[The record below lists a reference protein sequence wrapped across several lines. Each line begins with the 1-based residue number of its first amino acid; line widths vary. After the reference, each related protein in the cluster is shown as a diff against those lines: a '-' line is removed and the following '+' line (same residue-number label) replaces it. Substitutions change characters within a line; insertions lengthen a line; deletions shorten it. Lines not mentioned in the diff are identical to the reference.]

1 MKKERAIAIRRV
13 LAFAMD
19 WLVVA
24 LWGGVLFGAVM
35 IATNGNPP
43 QPENPWQA
51 QAIGFL
57 TMTLPVTLYFALCE
71 SSAMR
76 ASLGKR
82 VLGLIVSRE
91 TGGRLAFRSRSF
103 ETLSSSCRGN
113 LAHLAQQAAFSG
125 EGGFPAWV
133 WGPAIVALVG
143 PLWWLVAI
151 VVRVG
156 TPAIVGLAHRS
167 QTGRNSTTRT
177 SLGHANDGH
186 NRHGNRCPSNQ
197 PRRRR
202 LWRDMYRLEMGC
214 QIIHDS
220 IP

>member
-1 MKKERAIAIRRV
+1 MSDRVLKRTAASRPPLNMSSLGRASPGFRSFMRRARAIAVRRL

-19 WLVVA
+19 WLVVV

-35 IATNGNPP
+35 IATKGNPP

-51 QAIGFL
+51 QGIGFL

-91 TGGRLAFRSRSF
+91 TGGRLAFRSALLRNAVKF
-103 ETLSSSCRGN
+103 VPWEFGHTV
-113 LAHLAQQAAFSG
+113 AQQAAFSG

-133 WGPAIVALVG
+133 LGPAIVALVG

-151 VVRVG
+151 VV
-156 TPAIVGLAHRS
+156 
-167 QTGRNSTTRT
+167 TGRTPYDRWACAQV
-177 SLGHANDGH
+177 ANWEQLH
-186 NRHGNRCPSNQ
+186 NANVARSR
-197 PRRRR
+197 
-202 LWRDMYRLEMGC
+202 E
-214 QIIHDS
+214 
-220 IP
+220 